1 MTSWRF
7 IYLPVRDI
15 QDSKD
20 KKTTYWKGFLSV
32 YLQLD
37 LFHVNLRWL
46 LGYLHWTST
55 TPIREIA
62 AGPMPFVPAQ

>member
-1 MTSWRF
+1 ME
-7 IYLPVRDI
+7 IYLPSCMKHTRF
-15 QDSKD
+15 QRQ
-20 KKTTYWKGFLSV
+20 KTTNWKGFLSV

-37 LFHVNLRWL
+37 LFHVNQRWL

-55 TPIREIA
+55 TPIREIE